1 MAYAVHNF
9 DYNTPTR
16 LLFGRGKIERLP
28 EVAAEFG
35 KKVLLVYGGGSIKKL
50 GIYDKVKT
58 LLADCEIYECAGV
71 EPNPKVTSVNE
82 GARLCREH
90 DVDFVLAVGG
100 GSVIDCAKAICAARY
115 YDGDAWDIVTDPSK
129 ITKALPLV
137 TVLTLSATG
146 SEYDPAAVI
155 SNMDENKKIGVLT
168 PVFYPRVSICDPEY
182 TFSVSK
188 KQTAAGC
195 ADIMSHIFEQ
205 YCVKDSNLVSDGLC
219 ETVLRAVLGTGKRAY
234 DKGDDYEARATLMWA
249 SSLACNGIC
258 VTGNSFAAWVCHGI
272 EHELSAFYDITHGEG
287 LAIVT
292 PVFFRYNLNDETV
305 GRFAT
310 LANRVFDVPFEADL
324 YAMAE
329 KGFQKLEAF
338 FASIGLPS
346 KLSQVGITSD
356 EHFEAMAESCMK
368 LWDFSQ
374 AIRPLTKDD
383 VVEILKRCL

>member
-1 MAYAVHNF
+1 M
-9 DYNTPTR
+9 
-16 LLFGRGKIERLP
+16 
-28 EVAAEFG
+28 
-35 KKVLLVYGGGSIKKL
+35 
-50 GIYDKVKT
+50 KT

-115 YDGDAWDIVTDPSK
+115 YEGDAWDIVTDPSK

-137 TVLTLSATG
+137 TVLTLAATG
-146 SEYDPAAVI
+146 SEYDAAAVI

-219 ETVLRAVLGTGKRAY
+219 ETVLRAVLGMGKRAY

-292 PVFFRYNLNDETV
+292 PVFFRYSLNDETV

-374 AIRPLTKDD
+374 AIRPLDKDD

>member
-115 YDGDAWDIVTDPSK
+115 YEGDAWDIVTDPSK

-137 TVLTLSATG
+137 TVLTLAATG
-146 SEYDPAAVI
+146 SEYDAAAVI

-219 ETVLRAVLGTGKRAY
+219 ETVLRAVLGMGKRAY

-258 VTGNSFAAWVCHGI
+258 VTGNSFAAWVCHGMNTN
-272 EHELSAFYDITHGEG
+272 SRPSTTSRTA
-287 LAIVT
+287 
-292 PVFFRYNLNDETV
+292 
-305 GRFAT
+305 
-310 LANRVFDVPFEADL
+310 
-324 YAMAE
+324 
-329 KGFQKLEAF
+329 KG
-338 FASIGLPS
+338 SRS
-346 KLSQVGITSD
+346 
-356 EHFEAMAESCMK
+356 
-368 LWDFSQ
+368 
-374 AIRPLTKDD
+374 
-383 VVEILKRCL
+383 